1 MTKANMAYF
10 NAAKAMSELSDHKQ
24 HKLGCVVVA
33 GHKIISSGSNSH
45 SRTHSIQ
52 AKIDS
57 KRFGC
62 ICPGYRHAEVDALIP
77 LIQRG
82 VDLSKASIYVYR
94 QHKNGSMAMARPC
107 CGCEQLIK
115 ECGIKRVFYSIE
127 NGFAQEK
134 W

>member
-1 MTKANMAYF
+1 MTKTNMAYF
-10 NAAKAMSELSDHKQ
+10 NAAKAVSELSDHRQ
-24 HKLGCVVVA
+24 HKLGCVIVD
-33 GHKIISSGSNSH
+33 GHKIVSSGCNSH

-62 ICPGYRHAEVDALIP
+62 TCPGYRHAEVDALIP

-82 VDLSKASIYVYR
+82 ADLSKASIYVYR
-94 QHKNGSMAMARPC
+94 QHKNGNPAVARPC

-115 ECGIKRVFYSIE
+115 ECGIKKVFYSID